1 MVREERTPGCAVQ
14 ASPDVLAPSKW
25 RQTNRQ
31 YLQGH
36 HSGGRIEVE
45 LSDIKWR
52 KKGDTPS
59 GG

>member
-1 MVREERTPGCAVQ
+1 VQVQ

-31 YLQGH
+31 CLQGH
-36 HSGGRIEVE
+36 HSEGRVEAE
-45 LSDIKWR
+45 LSDVKWR
-52 KKGDTPS
+52 MNGGTTS